1 LRFGKTKA
9 GFESLPFFVLA
20 HDTTD
25 MAGRVLAAVGAVVA
39 AMAANV
45 IFAQMPTLELSA
57 GIHLIRAEVAHTF
70 ETRAQGLMFRRS
82 LGPNEGMF
90 FVFPQA
96 EIHCM
101 WMKNTLIPLSVAF
114 IDEKGRIVSISE
126 MQPQTE
132 TPHCAVD
139 RAQFALEMSAGW
151 FAAKGIKAGARI
163 LGLEKAPAAR

>member
-1 LRFGKTKA
+1 MARW
-9 GFESLPFFVLA
+9 VLA
-20 HDTTD
+20 VVGV
-25 MAGRVLAAVGAVVA
+25 AVAAVI
-39 AMAANV
+39 ANV
-45 IFAQMPTLELSA
+45 VFAQLPTMELSA

-96 EIHCM
+96 EGQCM

-114 IDEKGRIVSISE
+114 IDEKGKVVSISD

-132 TPHCAVD
+132 TPHCA
-139 RAQFALEMSAGW
+139 AAPAKFALEMTHGW
-151 FAAKGIKAGARI
+151 FSARGIKAGASI
-163 LGLEKAPAAR
+163 LGSDQAPAAR